1 MDEADSLCDRV
12 AIMHL
17 GKVVVIGTPAELKAS
32 LDGNGSTMD
41 DVFVH
46 YAGGTSEMEG
56 DYGEISQNKTYSTPS
71 WLIRIGHDRPT
82 D

>member
-46 YAGGTSEMEG
+46 YAGGTSELEG
-56 DYGEISQNKTYSTPS
+56 DYGETRRTR
-71 WLIRIGHDRPT
+71 LTARRLG
-82 D
+82 